1 MRSRR
6 LCWTVQVRALC
17 GSQKGRKTHFGVP
30 LTKSIDPFT
39 AFGIMAEAALDE
51 LQPDGSE
58 E

>member
-1 MRSRR
+1 
-6 LCWTVQVRALC
+6 VRALC